1 MGMFLA
7 IILFIVFMIGVI
19 ILYFVPIPTW
29 IKAFSAGVHV
39 SFGDFIGMR
48 LRNVSPDKIIDQF
61 IMLERAGIH
70 IKRQELEAHYLAGG
84 NITAVSLALIE
95 AHKAGIPLHF
105 AQAAAIDLA
114 GRNVLEAVSMSIN
127 PKVIKTPLIEAVAK
141 DGIQVRATARITVR
155 ANIERLI
162 GGAGEETV
170 VARVG
175 EGVVT
180 TIGSAE
186 THKKVL
192 ENPNMITQNVLRRG
206 LDRGTAFEILSI
218 DIADV
223 DIGRNIGAQIQI
235 EQANA
240 DKLIAQAHAES
251 RRAEAIATE
260 EEMKARVEEMRVKV
274 IEAECQ
280 VPLGLANALREGRL
294 GLGNS
299 KSTSQLPGKTPAGQI
314 TSSYQSV

>member
-1 MGMFLA
+1 MGIFMA
-7 IILFIVFMIGVI
+7 VMLFILFMIGVI

-29 IKAFSAGVHV
+29 IKAVSAGVHV
-39 SFGDFIGMR
+39 SLGDFIGMR

-61 IMLERAGIH
+61 IMLQRAGIH

-84 NITAVSLALIE
+84 NIAAVSLALIE
-95 AHKAGIPLHF
+95 AHKAGIPLNF

-141 DGIQVRATARITVR
+141 DGIQMRATARITVR
-155 ANIERLI
+155 ANIEKLI

-170 VARVG
+170 IARVG

-186 THKKVL
+186 SHKKVL

-240 DKLIAQAHAES
+240 DKLIAQAQAET
-251 RRAEAIATE
+251 RRADAIATE
-260 EEMKARVEEMRVKV
+260 EEMKARVEEMRAKV
-274 IEAECQ
+274 IEAECL

-299 KSTSQLPGKTPAGQI
+299 KPTSHLPGKSSTGQLT
-314 TSSYQSV
+314 TSYRPE